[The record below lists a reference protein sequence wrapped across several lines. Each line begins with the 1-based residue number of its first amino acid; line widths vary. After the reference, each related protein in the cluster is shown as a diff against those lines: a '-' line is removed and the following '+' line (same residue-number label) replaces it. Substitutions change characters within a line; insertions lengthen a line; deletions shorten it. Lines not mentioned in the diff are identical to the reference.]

1 MMTEKIKGSKIL
13 IESLKKEKVEH
24 IFGYP
29 GGTVLEIY
37 DELYDA
43 EIKHYLVRHEQAAAH
58 AADGYARSTGKVG
71 VCLAT
76 SGPGATNLVTGIAT
90 AYMDS
95 TPMVAITGNVSTWLI
110 GKDSF
115 QEADITGITMPIT
128 KHNFLVK
135 DVNDLAGT
143 IKKAFH
149 IARTG
154 RPGPVLVDIPKDVT
168 INKAEFIY
176 PDHVDIPSYKP
187 NIKGSIKQIK
197 SAIDLIHKAERP
209 VILAGGGVVAAGASE
224 ELRQFVELSLIPVAS
239 TMMALGAYPYNGPLS
254 LKMPGM
260 HGTAFAN
267 HAIHESDL
275 LISIGMRFDDRIT
288 GKLATFAPKAKIIH
302 IDIDPAEIGKCMPT
316 IIPIVGDA
324 RVVLT
329 DMIHYIIENPLEPKK
344 SWLAEIDNLK
354 AKFPLT
360 YKKSDDTINPQFAVE
375 TIAKLTGGQAIMC
388 TDVGTHQM
396 WSAQYLDHQRP
407 RQFISSGGL
416 GTMGFGFPASMGVQV
431 ANPDKQVITVT
442 GDGSI
447 QMNIQELS
455 TVANYNL
462 PVKVIILNNR
472 YLGMVRQW
480 QELFYSNRYSSVDM
494 EGKQPDFVKV
504 AEAYDVM
511 GLRASTP
518 QDLPGVL
525 EKAFAHN
532 GPVFV
537 DVVVNREENCFPMVP
552 AGGVLNKMIGEKG
565 RLEP

>member
-1 MMTEKIKGSKIL
+1 MTTDKIKGSKIL

-43 EIKHYLVRHEQAAAH
+43 DMKHFLVRHEQAAAH

-135 DVNDLAGT
+135 DVNDLAST

-168 INKAEFIY
+168 VNKAHFVY
-176 PDHVDIPSYKP
+176 PDEVDIPSYKP
-187 NIKGSIKQIK
+187 TFKGSIKQIK
-197 SAIDLIHKAERP
+197 AALDLIHSSERP
-209 VILAGGGVVAAGASE
+209 VILSGGGVVAAGASE
-224 ELRQFVELSLIPVAS
+224 ELRQFVELSQIPVAS
-239 TMMALGAYPYNGPLS
+239 TLMGLGAYPYNGPFS

-267 HAIHESDL
+267 HAIHEADL

-288 GKLATFAPKAKIIH
+288 GKLSTFAPKAKIIH

-316 IIPIVGDA
+316 LLPIVGDA
-324 RVVLT
+324 RVVLK
-329 DMIHYIIENPLEPKK
+329 DMIHYIIENPLAPKK
-344 SWLAEIDNLK
+344 AWLTEIDSLK
-354 AKFPLT
+354 AKFPLHYT
-360 YKKSDDTINPQFAVE
+360 RSDEFINPQFAME
-375 TIAKLTGGQAIMC
+375 TVQKMTAGKAIIT

-396 WSAQYLDHQRP
+396 WAAQYLDHQNP

-416 GTMGFGFPASMGVQV
+416 GTMGFGFPAAMGVQV
-431 ANPDKQVITVT
+431 ANPDKQVVTIT

-480 QELFYSNRYSSVDM
+480 QELFYCNRYSSVDL

-511 GLRASTP
+511 GLRATTP
-518 QDLPGVL
+518 KELPGVL

-565 RLEP
+565 RLQP

>member
-1 MMTEKIKGSKIL
+1 MTEKLKGSKIL
-13 IESLKKEKVEH
+13 IESLKKEKVDH

-58 AADGYARSTGKVG
+58 AADGYARSSGKVG

-135 DVNDLAGT
+135 DVNDLAVT
-143 IKKAFH
+143 VKKAFH
-149 IARTG
+149 IARSG
-154 RPGPVLVDIPKDVT
+154 RPGPVLIDIPKDVT
-168 INKAEFIY
+168 ANKAPFIY
-176 PDHVDIPSYKP
+176 PDEVDIPSYRP
-187 NIKGSIKQIK
+187 TIKGSIKQIK
-197 SAIDLIHKAERP
+197 SAIDLIHKSQSP
-209 VILAGGGVVAAGASE
+209 VILAGGGIIAANASD
-224 ELRQFVELSLIPVAS
+224 ELRQFVELSQIPVAS
-239 TMMALGAYPYNGPLS
+239 TLMALGAYPYNGPLS

-267 HAIHESDL
+267 HAIHEADL

-288 GKLATFAPKAKIIH
+288 GKLSTFAPKAKIIH

-316 IIPIVGDA
+316 LIPIVGDA
-324 RVVLT
+324 RVVLK
-329 DMIHYIIENPLEPKK
+329 DMIHYLIENPLEPKK
-344 SWLAEIDNLK
+344 TWLAEIDALK
-354 AKFPLT
+354 AKFPLQ
-360 YKKSDDTINPQFAVE
+360 YKRSDEFINPQFAVE
-375 TIAKLTGGQAIMC
+375 TIAKITAGRAIIC

-396 WSAQYLDHQRP
+396 WSAQYLDHQSP
-407 RQFISSGGL
+407 RHFISSGGL
-416 GTMGFGFPASMGVQV
+416 GTMGFGFPAAMGVQV
-431 ANPDKQVITVT
+431 ANPDKLVIDIT

-462 PVKVIILNNR
+462 PVKVIIINNR

-480 QELFYSNRYSSVDM
+480 QELFYNNRYSSVDLD
-494 EGKQPDFVKV
+494 GKQPDFVKV
-504 AEAYDVM
+504 AQAYDVM

-518 QDLPGVL
+518 AELPGVL

-537 DVVVNREENCFPMVP
+537 DVVVNREENVFPMVP

-565 RLEP
+565 GLEL